1 MRLSLGR
8 WINHAAGEHPLDD
21 VTTHSVRNTNGE
33 APILA
38 IAQALRTLTYL

>member
-21 VTTHSVRNTNGE
+21 VTTHSVEITNGE

-38 IAQALRTLTYL
+38 TAQALLTLTFL